1 MNNRAKPSNSHKF
14 ILIKFLL
21 GVGSLTI
28 FYGIALQ
35 RASFCARAP
44 EAELYISAMN
54 RAQQAYYIEKGVFTN
69 ELPKLGLSIRS
80 ETENYSYA
88 IKATEETAFN
98 YAIPKKVALRAY
110 VGGVFLEVDPETE
123 EKTTFSILFKAT
135 APGKIALVEP
145 KLENGVPI
153 CLTGSEQI

>member
-1 MNNRAKPSNSHKF
+1 MNDRAKPWNSHKF
-14 ILIKFLL
+14 LLLKFLL

-44 EAELYISAMN
+44 EPEIFIGAMN
-54 RAQQAYYIEKGVFTN
+54 RAQQVYYMENGVFTN
-69 ELPKLGLSIRS
+69 ELPKLGLGIRS

-88 IKATEETAFN
+88 IEVTEEIVFN

-135 APGKIALVEP
+135 TPGKTALVEP